1 MGNNC
6 AAAVFLSNRRHGI
19 GLAITDV
26 ACDGTLMADC
36 IAMHRGVRFSRF
48 QSAVYQWCAAVN
60 SDCVNVVKTRRG
72 VFCNVTWFCSCLV
85 DTAVGLYKIRFVKS
99 ISYMIRY
106 YEEIR

>member
-6 AAAVFLSNRRHGI
+6 AAAVYLSIRRHGI

-60 SDCVNVVKTRRG
+60 SDCVNVVKTRRLLQHYKVLFVSG
-72 VFCNVTWFCSCLV
+72 RHSHRLV
-85 DTAVGLYKIRFVKS
+85 
-99 ISYMIRY
+99 
-106 YEEIR
+106 